1 MVCQLSPRGQLRVI
15 REYVCE
21 RGGIREF
28 AREVVKPVLLKEFA
42 GMRILSAGDPAG
54 LQKSQVDEKTCIGE
68 LVSLGIPTEAAPTND
83 FIARRQAVM
92 SFLTRSVEGG
102 PGLLVD
108 PGCPMIRKG
117 FNGGYHFN
125 RIQVTG
131 VEAKYRDVPNKNQYS
146 HPHDALQYAALI
158 ADREVAG
165 ATAQLGAA
173 RPAMNTWRAA
183 V

>member
-1 MVCQLSPRGQLRVI
+1 M
-15 REYVCE
+15 
-21 RGGIREF
+21 
-28 AREVVKPVLLKEFA
+28 
-42 GMRILSAGDPAG
+42 
-54 LQKSQVDEKTCIGE
+54 
-68 LVSLGIPTEAAPTND
+68 SL
-83 FIARRQAVM
+83 
-92 SFLTRSVEGG
+92 LTRSVEGG

-146 HPHDALQYAALI
+146 HPHDALQYAALV

-173 RPAMNTWRAA
+173 RPAMSVWRDASCSLDPESPPVRRTLYCPPLGPPLIPPTA
-183 V
+183 PLAPSCALRYDPIVARNVVDPLARKV

>member
-1 MVCQLSPRGQLRVI
+1 M
-15 REYVCE
+15 
-21 RGGIREF
+21 
-28 AREVVKPVLLKEFA
+28 
-42 GMRILSAGDPAG
+42 
-54 LQKSQVDEKTCIGE
+54 
-68 LVSLGIPTEAAPTND
+68 SL
-83 FIARRQAVM
+83 
-92 SFLTRSVEGG
+92 LTRSVEGG

-146 HPHDALQYAALI
+146 HPHSARQYAALV
-158 ADREVAG
+158 AGREVAG
-165 ATAQLGAA
+165 AMAQLGAVRLVA
-173 RPAMNTWRAA
+173 NTWRMA